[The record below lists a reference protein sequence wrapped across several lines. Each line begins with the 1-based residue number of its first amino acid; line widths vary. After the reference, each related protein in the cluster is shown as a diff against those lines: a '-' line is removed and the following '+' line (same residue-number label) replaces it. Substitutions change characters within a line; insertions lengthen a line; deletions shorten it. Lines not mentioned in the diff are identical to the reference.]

1 MLQLHLFPTY
11 LFVTFCHNYSV
22 KKYSLQSLVWH
33 QSCLVLLALHCICYC
48 RIPIDTTDE
57 ERCTRDDLIFREF
70 HKSVHHLFVLEF
82 FVVNFFLA
90 NCSFD
95 ISWIKKQKCKKK
107 NKKKCC
113 RKKSLRR
120 WKGGIIGWHFAQEGE
135 RVVQNL
141 EGRWFDSQDPL
152 AAGWSIR
159 EQETEPWIAPD
170 EQVGTWHGSS
180 LLHQCV
186 NGWIVLNQYIGKRV
200 KAMQR
205 KKIEIEK

>member
-1 MLQLHLFPTY
+1 MFWCTLFVLIKVEKMLQLHLFPTY

-95 ISWIKKQKCKKK
+95 ISWIKKQKCE
-107 NKKKCC
+107 KKKCC

-120 WKGGIIGWHFAQEGE
+120 WKGGKIGLYRIWKVAGLTPRILWLQAEASVNKKLSPE
-135 RVVQNL
+135 L
-141 EGRWFDSQDPL
+141 LLTSRWAPGM
-152 AAGWSIR
+152 AAASSISVWMA
-159 EQETEPWIAPD
+159 EL
-170 EQVGTWHGSS
+170 S
-180 LLHQCV
+180 
-186 NGWIVLNQYIGKRV
+186 
-200 KAMQR
+200 
-205 KKIEIEK
+205 

>member
-90 NCSFD
+90 NCSFE
-95 ISWIKKQKCKKK
+95 IS
-107 NKKKCC
+107 
-113 RKKSLRR
+113 
-120 WKGGIIGWHFAQEGE
+120 
-135 RVVQNL
+135 
-141 EGRWFDSQDPL
+141 
-152 AAGWSIR
+152 
-159 EQETEPWIAPD
+159 
-170 EQVGTWHGSS
+170 
-180 LLHQCV
+180 
-186 NGWIVLNQYIGKRV
+186 
-200 KAMQR
+200 
-205 KKIEIEK
+205 